1 MHFFATAAKGT
12 EPALRDEL
20 RELAFRG
27 VRADRGGV
35 HFEGAWDE
43 GYRACLWSRIALRVF
58 TPVGS
63 FDARNEREFYDSVR
77 DIDLSLALG
86 ESQTLIVGASSRN
99 SRISH
104 TQYLSQ
110 LTKDAIVD
118 RIRDRSGRR
127 PSVDRRDPDVHV
139 FVHLAND
146 FATLYLDLAGEPLS
160 RRGYRDPNAE
170 APLRETLAAAVVR
183 YSGWDR
189 KSPLCDPLCGS
200 GTLLIEAALA
210 AWNVAPGLAR
220 QRFGFERWAG
230 FDAAGKARMAELRGN
245 ARALRRRE
253 APAIFGSD
261 ASPEALEA
269 ARASAK
275 RARVELELSLCAL
288 RDFELPDT
296 LPPGTLVTNPPYGH
310 RIQRSSTLPRE
321 LSELIDAHPD
331 WRAALLLA
339 EDDRSTRTHRRPDQ
353 VRQVFNGDIDC
364 VVRVYAE
371 KTLAGAERAGQQEGR
386 KG

>member
-1 MHFFATAAKGT
+1 MYFFAPAAKGT

-20 RELAFRG
+20 RELSFRG

-35 HFEGAWDE
+35 HFEGDWDE
-43 GYRACLWSRIALRVF
+43 GYRACLWSRIAQRVL
-58 TPVGS
+58 TPVSS
-63 FDARNEREFYDSVR
+63 FEARNEREYYDAVR
-77 DIDLSLALG
+77 AIDLSRALG
-86 ESQTLIVGASSRN
+86 EKQTLLVSSSSRN

-139 FVHLAND
+139 FVHLSRD
-146 FATLYLDLAGEPLS
+146 FATLYLDLAGEPLH

-189 KSPLCDPLCGS
+189 KTPLCDPLCGS

-210 AWNVAPGLAR
+210 AWNVAPGLGR

-245 ARALRRRE
+245 AAALRRRA
-253 APAIFGSD
+253 APPISGSD
-261 ASPEALEA
+261 ASPAALDA
-269 ARASAK
+269 ARASAR
-275 RARVELELSLCAL
+275 RAKLDLELSLCAL
-288 RDFELPDT
+288 RDFELPVT
-296 LPPGTLVTNPPYGH
+296 PGTLVTNPPYGH
-310 RIQRSSTLPRE
+310 RLERNASLPRE
-321 LSELIDAHPD
+321 LSQLVDAHPE
-331 WRAALLLA
+331 WRAALLLP
-339 EDDRSTRTHRRPDQ
+339 EDDQATRTHRRPEQ

-364 VVRVYAE
+364 VVRCYAPTSQSPS
-371 KTLAGAERAGQQEGR
+371 K
-386 KG
+386 